1 MLGLFF
7 SFSHTCS
14 WSLKCWVRCGVD
26 IYLVLPLKC
35 QKTGHTALASPL
47 SRTNIAQVVSCV
59 CCLKKVKR
67 VNTLTFA
74 VDKKNGCFFICV
86 LYVYGLPCF
95 RVRARRRFS
104 ICLRPTL
111 FGVLFFGRKE
121 EPFCFLYIL
130 SCAACGGTGGGCRWR
145 ALWFL
150 LVFWGEVVFVAKVKW
165 FGDFLPLM
173 LMLQR

>member
-1 MLGLFF
+1 MRRVIFDVLFVSCLVSFFRFLIHARGLL
-7 SFSHTCS
+7 SVGSGA
-14 WSLKCWVRCGVD
+14 VRCRYILCCRGNA
-26 IYLVLPLKC
+26 
-35 QKTGHTALASPL
+35 KTGHTALASPL

-150 LVFWGEVVFVAKVKW
+150 LVFWGEVVFS
-165 FGDFLPLM
+165 
-173 LMLQR
+173 